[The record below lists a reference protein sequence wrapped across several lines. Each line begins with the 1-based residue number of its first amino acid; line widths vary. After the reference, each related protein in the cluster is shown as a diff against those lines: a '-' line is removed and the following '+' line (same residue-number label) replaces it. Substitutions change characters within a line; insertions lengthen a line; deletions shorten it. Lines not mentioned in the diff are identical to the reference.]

1 MKKIIV
7 VKYVTLAVVGLF
19 FAVGCTRNPVTGRN
33 QAFLMSEQRE
43 VALGTQYDP
52 SIVSSF
58 GLYDNETLQQ
68 FINEKGQ
75 QMARISHRSK
85 LRFEFRLLDS
95 PVVNA
100 FALPGGFVYFTRGIM
115 AHFNNEAEF
124 AGVLGHEIGHVTGR
138 HGAIQQRNQILAQ
151 IGLIAGVV
159 LVKEVAQFAN
169 EVQQGVQLLMLKNS
183 RDHESQSDE
192 LGVLYSTQI
201 GYDAREMANFFQ
213 TISRLSGGPEKSIP
227 DFLSTH
233 PDPLNRFER
242 VHQLAAKA
250 QAKVPNKQDLKINRD
265 SYLRMIEGLTY
276 GDDPRQGYVENNVF
290 YHPELKFQY
299 PIPNA
304 WRVNNTPQQV
314 QMAPQNG
321 EAVII
326 LTLAQGTTLEEAA
339 GKIVEQYKLTVE
351 NRNNTNVNGFPA
363 MVLKTKQ
370 VNPQTNAA
378 IDLLSYL
385 IRDGDIIY
393 VLHGITT
400 PEKYAIYRPTFE
412 NTMTNFKRLTDQSK
426 INVVPDRIR
435 IKEVPQDGTL
445 ESTLRNFGMRG
456 EQMEELSVL
465 NGMQRTDMVKKG
477 MLIKTIGK

>member
-1 MKKIIV
+1 MRKV
-7 VKYVTLAVVGLF
+7 VAIKYLFLA
-19 FAVGCTRNPVTGRN
+19 FAGVLLTTSCSRNPVTGKN
-33 QAFLMSEQRE
+33 QAFLMSEERE
-43 VALGTQYDP
+43 IALGTQYNP
-52 SIVSSF
+52 SIISTF
-58 GLYDNETLQQ
+58 GVYDNEVLQR

-75 QMARISHRSK
+75 QMARISHRSNLK
-85 LRFEFRLLDS
+85 FEFRLLDS

-169 EVQQGVQLLMLKNS
+169 ELGQGVQLLMLKNG

-192 LGVLYSTQI
+192 LGVLYSTKI

-213 TISRLSGGPEKSIP
+213 TVSRLSGGPENSIP

-233 PDPLNRFER
+233 PNPLNRYER

-250 QAKVPNKQDLKINRD
+250 QAKLPNKDDLKINRD

-276 GDDPRQGYVENNVF
+276 GEDPRQGYVESNVF

-304 WRVNNTPQQV
+304 WRTNNTPQQV

-321 EAVII
+321 EAMII
-326 LTLAQGTTLEEAA
+326 FTLAQGTTLEEAA
-339 GKIVEQYKLTVE
+339 ARIVEQFKLTVE

-363 MVLKTKQ
+363 IVLKTKQ

-378 IDLLSYL
+378 IDILSYL
-385 IRDGDIIY
+385 IRDGDLIY
-393 VLHGITT
+393 VFHGITT
-400 PEKYAIYRPTFE
+400 PEKYPIYRSAFE
-412 NTMTNFKRLTDQSK
+412 NTMTNFRRLTDQARL
-426 INVVPDRIR
+426 NVLPDRIR

-445 ESTLRNFGMRG
+445 ESTLRNFGMRA
-456 EQMEELSVL
+456 ELMEELSII
-465 NGMQRTDMVKKG
+465 NGMERTAMVKKG